1 MASEIWDLYDGNG
14 QKTGRTMVRGE
25 DVPAGLY
32 HLGVHIWPMNS
43 RGEFLVQK
51 RSMTVQWKPGIWA
64 VTGGSAMAG
73 EDALTAARRELREEN
88 TMLSLRATTDAM
100 TGLLNR
106 EATQAIIETALS
118 SGQAGA
124 LLLLLDMDN
133 LKDIN
138 DTHGHPIGDRAILVL
153 TEQLRAIFPHADAV
167 WRIGGDEFMIF
178 LRGVG
183 SEAQARA
190 QLETLRQR
198 LVQASQNKRA
208 TLRCSVGGAFV
219 RLGEDYA
226 SLYRRADE
234 ALYYVKRNGRDGYA
248 FYKDMH

>member
-1 MASEIWDLYDGNG
+1 
-14 QKTGRTMVRGE
+14 
-25 DVPAGLY
+25 
-32 HLGVHIWPMNS
+32 
-43 RGEFLVQK
+43 
-51 RSMTVQWKPGIWA
+51 
-64 VTGGSAMAG
+64 
-73 EDALTAARRELREEN
+73 
-88 TMLSLRATTDAM
+88 
-100 TGLLNR
+100 
-106 EATQAIIETALS
+106 
-118 SGQAGA
+118 
-124 LLLLLDMDN
+124 MDN

-138 DTHGHPIGDRAILVL
+138 DTHGHPIGDRAILTL
-153 TEQLRAIFPHADAV
+153 TEQLRAIFPNADAIG
-167 WRIGGDEFMIF
+167 RIGGDEFMIF

-219 RLGEDYA
+219 RPGEDYA